1 MTKDEIFVD
10 REFTA
15 RKLLRNLHKYG
26 TIFPAGH
33 YFRGI
38 HGSIQ
43 ETVSMSRA
51 NYLRYAACLTENTDK
66 NEDHHHYVS
75 LLEAAAQNIAVDMQE
90 SPVYLEHWQ
99 GSAQTG
105 YNVTLEPYYKAEELS
120 VQTWENTSTNLT
132 KLMLEL
138 GANKFATQYDL
149 ETLRRNPNEYGNAL
163 REFATAKAQENGH
176 NGLTAKAF
184 AQVALAEFGI
194 KADYE
199 NKPLFSS
206 EELLTFEANPLLL
219 FETFS
224 KATDLVAAMQREY
237 TAQREEDQRQENEE
251 VHQAIIADDMADSA
265 MSEDVEK
272 SPDNAENLVQA
283 ENSGLFAGLK
293 IHLEWTDSPLY
304 NFDGKM
310 YESNTTLIGEAAYE
324 FLVKFNQM
332 DKDMFN
338 GCYPECD
345 GKSRLSIEY
354 NGYKHND
361 GESFRI
367 DLGDLELGNASSIY
381 EALKYRLL
389 LNINGI
395 LNDDHLAKMHMDFH
409 GAEADETT
417 ISELRAECNKEKE
430 TILSKLDE
438 FRQEEQKY
446 YRVDTVNRMK
456 SINEQDAKPFLYIMQ
471 RFDYE
476 NEPVSRNNPLVR
488 PIHQY
493 TMGEVPAEKLGEYC
507 VLPPKE
513 YKKTLKALATSEEKA
528 TEIDE
533 RYLKVRNKL
542 PDNMMVIASRN
553 SPDSEVFEDSAFI
566 AAIPKE
572 RIDRLKDLQ
581 RFQITVKEL
590 PTALSIYKDTEKTFQ
605 GYEAVK
611 MLESYIEDDAK
622 VYNEALRQG
631 YYQPALEPQYHL
643 AIFWDGHE
651 TYQLDYKN
659 GEGTLAK
666 AYNNPMAPMLP
677 DEGRRIFSNSLR
689 EAGHLSYDMI
699 ALRWCGSLNEGDW
712 PSPKQGREQFLQSDM
727 YKSLMKNK
735 PVRIGRDYAYDCMEI
750 FKQLT
755 AIEPDLHTPKEFWTK
770 VAVNMATA
778 GFKTNQINTIGKCIT
793 QTRPKAGEI
802 LQRMSK
808 SSTIKEIQKTEQM
821 VR

>member
-1 MTKDEIFVD
+1 MTKEEVFID
-10 REFTA
+10 REFMA

-26 TIFPAGH
+26 TIFPTGH

-43 ETVSMSRA
+43 ETVPMSRA
-51 NYLRYAACLTENTDK
+51 NYLRYAACLTENIGS

-75 LLEAAAQNIAVDMQE
+75 LVEAAAQNITVDMQE
-90 SPVYLEHWQ
+90 SPVYLENWH

-120 VQTWENTSTNLT
+120 VQTWENTSANLT

-138 GANKFATQYDL
+138 GASKFATQYDL
-149 ETLRRNPNEYGNAL
+149 ETLRRNPDEYGNAL
-163 REFATAKAQENGH
+163 REFATAKVENGQD
-176 NGLTAKAF
+176 GLTAKAF

-206 EELLTFEANPLLL
+206 EELLAFEANPLLL

-224 KATDLVAAMQREY
+224 KATDLVAAMKREY
-237 TAQREEDQRQENEE
+237 IAQREEVQRQENEE

-265 MSEDVEK
+265 MSEEVKET
-272 SPDNAENLVQA
+272 PDKTENLEWEA
-283 ENSGLFAGLK
+283 NSGLFAGLK

-304 NFDGKM
+304 DFDGKM
-310 YESNTTLIGEAAYE
+310 YESNTTLTGEAAYE

-354 NGYKHND
+354 NGYKHNN
-361 GESFRI
+361 GETFRI

-381 EALKYRLL
+381 EALKNRLL

-395 LNDDHLAKMHMDFH
+395 LKDDHLAKMHMDFH
-409 GAEADETT
+409 GAEAGETT
-417 ISELRAECNKEKE
+417 IAELRAECRKEKD

-438 FRQEEQKY
+438 FRQEEQEY
-446 YRVDTVNRMK
+446 YKMDTVNRMK

-476 NEPVSRNNPLVR
+476 NEPVSQRNPLVR

-493 TMGEVPAEKLGEYC
+493 TMGEISTDKLGEYC
-507 VLPPKE
+507 VVPPKE
-513 YKKTLKALATSEEKA
+513 YTSTLKALATSEETVKN
-528 TEIDE
+528 IDE

-553 SPDSEVFEDSAFI
+553 PPDSEVFEDSAFI
-566 AAIPKE
+566 AAIPEE
-572 RIDRLKDLQ
+572 RIERLKGLQ

-590 PTALSIYKDTEKTFQ
+590 PTALSTYEGTEKTYQ

-622 VYNEALRQG
+622 VYNEALMQG

-643 AIFWDGHE
+643 SILWDGQE

-659 GEGTLAK
+659 GEGTLAQ

-699 ALRWCGSLNEGDW
+699 ALRWCGSLNEGEW
-712 PSPKQGREQFLQSDM
+712 PSPGQGREQFLQSDM

-735 PVRIGRDYAYDCMEI
+735 PSRIGRDYAFDCMET

-778 GFKTNQINTIGKCIT
+778 GFKASQINTIGKCIT
-793 QTRPKAGEI
+793 QIRPKAGEI
-802 LQRMSK
+802 LQKMSK
-808 SSTIKEIQKTEQM
+808 SSTIKEMQKAEQM
-821 VR
+821 ER